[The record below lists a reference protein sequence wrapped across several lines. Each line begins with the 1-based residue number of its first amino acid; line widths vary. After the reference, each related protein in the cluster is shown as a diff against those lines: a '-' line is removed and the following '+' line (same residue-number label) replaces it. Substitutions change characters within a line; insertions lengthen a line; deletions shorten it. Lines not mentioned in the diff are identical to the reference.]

1 MAGILEYLFSSAGF
15 LPHGICLLWRP
26 DLVALHAASD
36 LVIAMSYFSIPL
48 AIVTFVRGRRDFDYS
63 GVAVLFAAFIILCGT
78 THLAS
83 IGMLWFPYYGLDGM
97 LKFVTAL
104 VSAATAV
111 VLWPL
116 IPRLLAVPSP
126 AALRRANV
134 RLAEE
139 VSERVAAEA
148 ALREAQ
154 AGLEARVQARTA
166 ELLRAELRVRL
177 AAEAAGVG
185 AWEYDAA
192 AGTLDLSDQAAA
204 VLAAEHPGTVAIA
217 HAFAACSE
225 ADVRRLSAVLADA
238 ARGGDGFVETFHL
251 CPKQAGERW
260 VEIRG
265 RVIAAGD
272 GSAPRLMG
280 TVMDV
285 TERTRAAER
294 LSASLAEKEVLLR
307 EVHHRVKNNLQ
318 SLLSLV
324 QMERRRT
331 RDDALRGRLDAVRSR
346 IHVMAAVHE
355 QLHAVDGRHE
365 VSLGRQVEALCANLH
380 DLAAGG
386 ERIAVSVTADPVH
399 ADIDTAV
406 VFGLVANE
414 IVSNAFKH
422 AFPDGRAGRIDVR
435 LAADARTVT
444 LTVADDGVGD
454 PGGPG
459 SLGKQLVTALAG
471 QLGGTVSA
479 EGPGI
484 AGGIGGGRGTTVRV
498 AFPAARFRDAVE
510 GDAPRAA

>member
-1 MAGILEYLFSSAGF
+1 MVGILDYLFSSAGF

-26 DLVALHAASD
+26 DLVALHAISD
-36 LVIAMSYFSIPL
+36 LVIALSYFSIPL
-48 AIVTFVRGRRDFDYS
+48 AILTFVRSRRDFDYG
-63 GVAVLFAAFIILCGT
+63 GVAVLFAAFIILCGI

-83 IGMLWFPYYGLDGM
+83 VGMLWFPYYGLDGM

-126 AALRRANV
+126 AVLRRANV

-148 ALREAQ
+148 ALREAH

-185 AWEYDAA
+185 GWEFDAVV
-192 AGTLDLSDQAAA
+192 GSLDLSPQAAA
-204 VLAAEHPGTVAIA
+204 VLG
-217 HAFAACSE
+217 ACSE
-225 ADVRRLSAVLADA
+225 EDDRRLSAVLAAAAEAGDA
-238 ARGGDGFVETFHL
+238 FVETVRL
-251 CPKQAGERW
+251 NPAVGPTRW

-285 TERTRAAER
+285 TERTEAAGR
-294 LSASLAEKEVLLR
+294 LSASLAEKEMLLR

-331 RDDALRGRLDAVRSR
+331 RDEALRGRLDAVRSR
-346 IHVMAAVHE
+346 VHVMAAVHE
-355 QLHAVDGRHE
+355 QLHAGNGHHDVN
-365 VSLGRQVEALCANLH
+365 LGRQLDALCTNLQ
-380 DLAAGG
+380 DLDPDGG
-386 ERIAVSVTADPVH
+386 RSAVTVTAETVH

-414 IVSNAFKH
+414 MVSNAFKH
-422 AFPDGRAGRIDVR
+422 AFPGGRRGRIDVR
-435 LAADARTVT
+435 LTTAPGTVA
-444 LTVADDGVGD
+444 LTVRDDGVGD

-459 SLGKQLVTALAG
+459 SLGKQLVVALAG
-471 QLGGTVSA
+471 QLGGTVSGDDT
-479 EGPGI
+479 GPG
-484 AGGIGGGRGTTVRV
+484 TTARAV
-498 AFPAARFRDAVE
+498 FPASRFIGMS
-510 GDAPRAA
+510 GDGADRAA

>member
-1 MAGILEYLFSSAGF
+1 MVGILDYLFSSAGF

-26 DLVALHAASD
+26 DLVALHAISD
-36 LVIAMSYFSIPL
+36 LVIALSYFSIPL
-48 AIVTFVRGRRDFDYS
+48 AIVTFVRNRPDFDYS

-83 IGMLWFPYYGLDGM
+83 VGMLWFPYYGLDGM
-97 LKFVTAL
+97 LKLVTAL

-126 AALRRANV
+126 AVLRRANV

-139 VSERVAAEA
+139 VAERVAAEA
-148 ALREAQ
+148 ALREAH

-185 AWEYDAA
+185 AWEFDAA
-192 AGTLDLSDQAAA
+192 AHSLDISPQAAA
-204 VLAAEHPGTVAIA
+204 VLGADRSGTVPVPDAL
-217 HAFAACSE
+217 AACSE
-225 ADVRRLSAVLADA
+225 DDARRLSAALAAAAEAGDA
-238 ARGGDGFVETFHL
+238 FVETFRL
-251 CPKQAGERW
+251 RSAGAPKRS

-265 RVIAAGD
+265 RLIAAGD
-272 GSAPRLMG
+272 GAPPRLMG

-285 TERTRAAER
+285 TERTEAAER
-294 LSASLAEKEVLLR
+294 LSASLTEKEMLLR

-331 RDDALRGRLDAVRSR
+331 RDEALRGRLDAVRSR
-346 IHVMAAVHE
+346 VHVMAGNGHHDVN
-355 QLHAVDGRHE
+355 
-365 VSLGRQVEALCANLH
+365 LGRQLDALCTSLQ
-380 DLAAGG
+380 DLDPDGG
-386 ERIAVSVTADPVH
+386 RIAVTVTADTVH

-406 VFGLVANE
+406 VFGLIANE

-422 AFPDGRAGRIDVR
+422 AFPGGRGGRIDVR
-435 LAADARTVT
+435 LTTAPGTVA
-444 LTVADDGVGD
+444 LTVRDDGVGD

-459 SLGKQLVTALAG
+459 SLGKQLVVALAG
-471 QLGGTVSA
+471 QLGGTVSGDDA
-479 EGPGI
+479 GP
-484 AGGIGGGRGTTVRV
+484 GTTVRV
-498 AFPAARFRDAVE
+498 VFPAGRFL
-510 GDAPRAA
+510 GAPVGGADRAA